1 MKFVQLVLKNLLRN
15 RRRTV
20 LTVLSI
26 GVSLFI
32 FSALISLPTVANQIL
47 VDTASSVRIATHNRA
62 GLAYELPAA
71 YQRHIEAI
79 PHVLAVS
86 PESWFG
92 GIYHEAYDQ
101 FGNESVD
108 PNTAEEVWPD
118 WGVTHEQWERFRKL
132 RTACLVGTS
141 TMKRFNFHVGQQ
153 IMLRGTYYH
162 FPVTL
167 TIIGELKGKAPRDF
181 LIFRRDYLEEVAHH
195 SPFID
200 IFWLRVDKAENV
212 GAVINAID
220 REFANSSAE
229 THSESEASFNAS
241 FIGSFRIF
249 LQMAEILGVV
259 VIITIAFVCANT
271 AAMTMRERRS
281 EIAVMRVLGFTPG
294 TVLWLLL
301 GESVAIGLMG
311 GAFGCSVGYLA
322 LGAFANAVPS
332 LGGLPILQMPPQV
345 VVETLVAAALIGIL
359 SALIPARVAAQ
370 ESIVE
375 TLRAFV

>member
-15 RRRTV
+15 RRRTI

-26 GVSLFI
+26 GVSLFV
-32 FSALISLPTVANQIL
+32 FSALVGLPTAANRIL
-47 VDTASSVRIATHNRA
+47 ADTASSVRIATHNRV
-62 GLAYELPAA
+62 GLAYELPVA
-71 YQRHIEAI
+71 YQRQIGAI

-92 GIYHEAYDQ
+92 GIYHEVYDQ
-101 FGNESVD
+101 FGNEAVD
-108 PNTAEEVWPD
+108 PNTAEKVWPD
-118 WGVTHEQWERFRKL
+118 WGVTHEQWELFRKL

-141 TMKRFNFHVGQQ
+141 TIKRFNFHVGQQ

-162 FPVTL
+162 FPLTL
-167 TIIGELKGKAPRDF
+167 TIVGELKGKAPRDF
-181 LIFRRDYLEEVAHH
+181 LIFRRDYLQEAAHRT
-195 SPFID
+195 PFID

-212 GAVINAID
+212 EAVVNAID

-229 THSESEASFNAS
+229 TRSESEASFNAS
-241 FIGSFRIF
+241 FVGSFRIF

-259 VIITIAFVCANT
+259 VVITIAFVCANT

-281 EIAVMRVLGFTPG
+281 EIAVMRALGFTPR

-311 GAFGCSVGYLA
+311 GAFGCSVAYLA
-322 LGAFANAVPS
+322 LSAFASAMPS
-332 LGGLPILQMPPQV
+332 LGGLPVVQLPPLV
-345 VVETLVAAALIGIL
+345 VVETLVAAALIGLL
-359 SALIPARVAAQ
+359 SALIPASLAAR
-370 ESIVE
+370 ENIVE
-375 TLRAFV
+375 TLRAVV

>member
-1 MKFVQLVLKNLLRN
+1 MKFVQLILKNLLRN
-15 RRRTV
+15 RRRTI

-26 GVSLFI
+26 GASLFI
-32 FSALISLPTVANQIL
+32 FSALISLPTVANRIL
-47 VDTASSVRIATHNRA
+47 ADTASSVRIATHNRA

-71 YQRHIEAI
+71 YQRRIEAI

-92 GIYHEAYDQ
+92 GIYHEVNDQ
-101 FGNESVD
+101 FGNEAVD
-108 PNTAEEVWPD
+108 PDTAEEVWPD
-118 WGVTHEQWERFRKL
+118 WALTHEQWQQFREL

-141 TMKRFNFHVGQQ
+141 TMKRFDFHVGQQ
-153 IMLRGTYYH
+153 IMLRGSYYH

-167 TIIGELKGKAPRDF
+167 TIIGELQGKAPRDF
-181 LIFRRDYLEEVAHH
+181 LIFRRDYLQEAAHR

-212 GAVINAID
+212 EAVINAID
-220 REFANSSAE
+220 REFADSSAE

-241 FIGSFRIF
+241 FIGSLRVF

-259 VIITIAFVCANT
+259 VLVTIAFVCANT

-281 EIAVMRVLGFTPG
+281 EIAVMRALGFTPR
-294 TVLWLLL
+294 TVLILLL

-322 LGAFANAVPS
+322 LGAFANALPS
-332 LGGLPILQMPPQV
+332 LGGLPIVQMPPQV
-345 VVETLVAAALIGIL
+345 VLETLIAAALIGIL
-359 SALIPARVAAQ
+359 STLIPASVAAR
-370 ESIVE
+370 ENIVE
-375 TLRAFV
+375 TLRAVV